1 MDAERPHKIRI
12 VKEIAVGAEL
22 GGMNAG
28 DCFLAA
34 TNVAAIMVLASSR
47 LSPRIVHVQKPVPRW
62 R

>member
-28 DCFLAA
+28 GCAQVVEFVGVPGNPDGAQHFARF
-34 TNVAAIMVLASSR
+34 VAD
-47 LSPRIVHVQKPVPRW
+47 
-62 R
+62 